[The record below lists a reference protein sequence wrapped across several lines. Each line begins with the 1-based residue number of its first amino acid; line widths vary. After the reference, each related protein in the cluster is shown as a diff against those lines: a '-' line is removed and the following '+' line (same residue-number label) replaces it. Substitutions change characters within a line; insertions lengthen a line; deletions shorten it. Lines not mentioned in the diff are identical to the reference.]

1 MTYTVTPNDSIDSI
15 AQTFQVPTNEL
26 MSVNGLGPNSR
37 LIPGMV
43 IIIPTFHP
51 RPPFQPMPP
60 TNRIYIVRRGDTIWS
75 ISRKFGISVNE
86 IMYINQLTF
95 PFVFPGQRLMI
106 PSRRRPFPYETNI

>member
-15 AQTFQVPTNEL
+15 AQSFQVPTNEL
-26 MSVNGLGPNSR
+26 MSMNGLGPNSR

-43 IIIPTFHP
+43 IIIPPVNP

-75 ISRKFGISVNE
+75 ISRRFGVSVND
-86 IMYINQLTF
+86 IMFVNQMTF
-95 PFVFPGQRLMI
+95 PIVFPGQSLII
-106 PSRRRPFPYETNI
+106 PGRMRPFPY

>member
-15 AQTFQVPTNEL
+15 AETFQVPVSEL
-26 MSVNGLGPNSR
+26 MSMNGLGPNSR

-60 TNRIYIVRRGDTIWS
+60 MNRIYIVRRGDTIWS
-75 ISRKFGISVNE
+75 ISRRFGVSVND
-86 IMYINQLTF
+86 IMFVNQMTF
-95 PFVFPGQRLMI
+95 PIVFPGQSLII
-106 PSRRRPFPYETNI
+106 PGRMRPFPY

>member
-15 AQTFQVPTNEL
+15 AQSFQVPTNEL
-26 MSVNGLGPNSR
+26 MSINGLGPNSR

-60 TNRIYIVRRGDTIWS
+60 TNRIYIVRHGDTIWS
-75 ISRKFGISVNE
+75 ISRRFGVSVND
-86 IMYINQLTF
+86 IMFVNQMTF
-95 PFVFPGQRLMI
+95 PIVFPGQSLII
-106 PSRRRPFPYETNI
+106 PGRMRPFPY